1 MSLLRVL
8 SYAIEAV
15 LSVQKEFY
23 QIKIAI
29 RKKIWKMLSF
39 MLASKPAHGDSRQS
53 KAKMIWFGDSN
64 CFFLGLGGS
73 EPSEMLPSLC
83 LKTSLPMPPPCA
95 KDYLTKTP
103 TPDRRSYLGVVGQ
116 AGTRSS
122 QSIWHVAITLGRHQR
137 WEVPIVENTMHF
149 WHRAQ
154 GTLSWNSPEYLLYE
168 QYLQGTRRHNE
179 SFQNDTS
186 NSSPQLWCLWTT
198 TITII
203 TFFKTL

>member
-1 MSLLRVL
+1 MQSANGTRGHPETQRWTKEHAESERGQDCKGVAEVTLTMSLLRVL
-8 SYAIEAV
+8 SYAIEAG

-29 RKKIWKMLSF
+29 RKKIWKMLSI

-64 CFFLGLGGS
+64 CFFLGLGVS

-103 TPDRRSYLGVVGQ
+103 TPDRRNCLGVVGQ
-116 AGTRSS
+116 AGTRGS
-122 QSIWHVAITLGRHQR
+122 QNIRHVAITLGRHQR
-137 WEVPIVENTMHF
+137 
-149 WHRAQ
+149 
-154 GTLSWNSPEYLLYE
+154 
-168 QYLQGTRRHNE
+168 
-179 SFQNDTS
+179 
-186 NSSPQLWCLWTT
+186 
-198 TITII
+198 
-203 TFFKTL
+203 